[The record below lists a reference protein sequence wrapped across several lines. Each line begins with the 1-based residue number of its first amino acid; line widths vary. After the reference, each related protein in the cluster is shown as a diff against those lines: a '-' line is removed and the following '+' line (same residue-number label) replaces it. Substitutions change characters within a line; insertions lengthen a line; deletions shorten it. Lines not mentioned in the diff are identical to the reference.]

1 MLRKVNLAEKLRSFS
16 DHWTPRIV
24 GELAGC
30 HVKLVKFQ
38 GEFVWH
44 AHEEEDELFLVLAGQ
59 FIMRL
64 QDQEIT
70 LSEGDLLIIPRGVE
84 HQPVAAEEVSVLLFE
99 PASTV
104 NTGALRTEGTVLEP
118 ERI

>member
-1 MLRKVNLAEKLRSFS
+1 MLQKVNLAEKLRAFS
-16 DHWTPRIV
+16 DHWNPRIV

-30 HVKLVKFQ
+30 HVKLVKFH

-59 FIMRL
+59 FTMRL
-64 QDQEIT
+64 RDQEIT
-70 LSEGDLLIIPRGVE
+70 LNEGEFLIIPRGVE

-99 PASTV
+99 PASTI
-104 NTGALRTEGTVLEP
+104 NTGALRSERTVLEP
-118 ERI
+118 ERM

>member
-1 MLRKVNLAEKLRSFS
+1 MIQKVNLNEKLRSFS
-16 DHWTPRIV
+16 DHWNPRIV

-30 HVKLVKFQ
+30 QVKLVKFQ

-59 FIMRL
+59 FTMKLR
-64 QDQEIT
+64 DQEIVVN
-70 LSEGDLLIIPRGVE
+70 EGEFVIVSRGVE

-99 PASTV
+99 PTSTV
-104 NTGALRTEGTVLEP
+104 NTGAVRSERTVLEP